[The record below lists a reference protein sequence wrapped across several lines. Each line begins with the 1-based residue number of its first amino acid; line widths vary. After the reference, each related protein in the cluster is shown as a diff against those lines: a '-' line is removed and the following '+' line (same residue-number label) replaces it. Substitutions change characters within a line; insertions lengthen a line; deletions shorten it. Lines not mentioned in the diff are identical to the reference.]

1 MVIDRTH
8 KPWAIASAAVI
19 LAGAAVY
26 VPYALRAPTGPQGG
40 SGIGLAFGIAA
51 AILMLIA
58 GLLGARRKVPGW
70 RVGRMQVWM
79 RAHLWLSLIALPLI
93 FFHGGFSMGHAT
105 LTRVL
110 MGLLVLVTLSGLI
123 GAVLQHFLPR
133 EMTRQLPMETIYGQ
147 IDHIRE
153 QLRQEAEQLLTA
165 AEATKIDPKEALLA
179 AFAQG
184 GGSVTIAVAPAHPAV
199 RLREFYV
206 ANLQSYLSG
215 PPASHALNDPDTAK
229 RAFQQL
235 RAIASPNLQETIE
248 GWESICEEERQ
259 LVRQERL
266 HHVLHGWLLVHVPVS
281 YALLL
286 LTVVHAIE
294 ALRY

>member
-8 KPWAIASAAVI
+8 RPWAIASAAVV

-26 VPYALRAPTGPQGG
+26 VPYALRAPAGPQGG
-40 SGIGLAFGIAA
+40 SAIGLTFGIAA
-51 AILMLIA
+51 AVLMLIA

-70 RVGRMQVWM
+70 RIGRMQMWM

-105 LTRVL
+105 LTRFL
-110 MGLLVLVTLSGLI
+110 MGLLVLVTLSGVS
-123 GAVLQHFLPR
+123 GALLQHFMPR
-133 EMTRQLPMETIYGQ
+133 EMTRQLPMETIYEQ

-179 AFAQG
+179 AAAQG
-184 GGSVTIAVAPAHPAV
+184 GGSVTVAMAPDHPAV
-199 RLREFYV
+199 RLREFYD
-206 ANLQSYLSG
+206 ANLRSYLSG
-215 PPASHALNDPDTAK
+215 LPASHALNDAETAK
-229 RAFQQL
+229 RSFQHL
-235 RAIASPNLQETIE
+235 RAVVSASMQETVE
-248 GWESICEEERQ
+248 AWESICEEERQ
-259 LVRQERL
+259 LVRQEHL
-266 HHVLHGWLLVHVPVS
+266 HHVLHGWLLVHVPIS

-286 LTVVHAIE
+286 LTAVHAIE